1 VLLNKPRIRFA
12 EKSFVENEDVYA
24 ALGRTYAGRYLAVF
38 FVHKPATATAIII
51 SARNM
56 TSKERKRYGRK

>member
-12 EKSFVENEDVYA
+12 EKGVVENEDVYA

-38 FVHKPATATAIII
+38 FVYKPGTATAIII

-56 TSKERKRYGRK
+56 TPKERKRYGEK

>member
-12 EKSFVENEDVYA
+12 EKGFVENEDVYA

-38 FVHKPATATAIII
+38 FVYKPATATAIII

-56 TSKERKRYGRK
+56 TPKERKRYGKK